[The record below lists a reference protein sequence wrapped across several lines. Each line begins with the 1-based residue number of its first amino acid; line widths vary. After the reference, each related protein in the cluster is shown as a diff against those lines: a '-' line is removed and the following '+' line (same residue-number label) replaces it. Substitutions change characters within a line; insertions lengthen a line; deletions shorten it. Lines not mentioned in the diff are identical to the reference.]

1 MFKSALAALRFIDD
15 RTNASNTIG
24 PLMKHIVPRD
34 ARWWY
39 VFGSAALCCFIMQV
53 ITGIGLALA
62 YVPSG
67 GDAFQSL
74 KYITEQAPLGSVLRG
89 MHFFGASAM
98 VLIAVMH
105 MAQVYLH
112 ATYKY
117 PREMN
122 WMSGVVL
129 LLFTLAMGFTGQL
142 LRWDANG
149 VWSAVVGAEQ
159 ASRVP
164 LIGPFIAHFILAGD
178 NIGGATLT
186 RFYVLHVFIFPAFIF
201 AGVALHMLLIM
212 RHGISEMPKA
222 GQPVEPSTYKRDYEA
237 RLKKSGVPFWPNA
250 IWRDAV
256 FSLIVVVG
264 IIACAVFFGP
274 PVLDKAPDPTTLNV
288 NPSPDWYFLFYFA
301 ILSMLPAS
309 LETWVILGGPLV
321 VILGLLFLPLL
332 SNKGDRAPSR
342 RPWAPATLIL
352 GGTAVVVLTL
362 YGAKAPW
369 SPNFAAQP
377 LAQNVTASAGPSAT
391 AGAHVFFDKGCIYCH
406 DVDGD
411 GGHRGPNLS
420 RVGDRLSADQLII
433 RINDG
438 GHNMPAFA
446 GRITRDDLAT
456 LVTFLQSLR
465 NNAGPLPTDT
475 NGFALKAPPPPAAV
489 PVRSPQGDRR

>member
-1 MFKSALAALRFIDD
+1 MFKSAFIAAWRFIDD
-15 RTNASNTIG
+15 RTGASQTIG
-24 PLMKHIVPRD
+24 PLMNHIVPRD

-39 VFGSAALCCFIMQV
+39 VFGSAALCCFMVQV
-53 ITGIGLALA
+53 VTGIGLALA

-67 GDAFQSL
+67 GEAFQSL
-74 KYITEQAPLGSVLRG
+74 RYITEQAPLGSVLRG

-112 ATYKY
+112 AAYKY

-159 ASRVP
+159 AARAPVV
-164 LIGPFIAHFILAGD
+164 GPFIAHAILAGD

-201 AGVALHMLLIM
+201 AGVGLHVWLVL
-212 RHGISEMPKA
+212 RHGISEMPRE
-222 GQPVEPSTYKRDYEA
+222 GQPVEPATYKRHYEA
-237 RLKKSGVPFWPNA
+237 RLKKTGVPFWPTA
-250 IWRDAV
+250 MWRDAV
-256 FSLIVVVG
+256 FSLVVVIG
-264 IIACAVFFGP
+264 IVACAVIFGP
-274 PVLDKAPDPTTLNV
+274 PVLDKPPDPTTLNV

-301 ILSMLPAS
+301 VLSMLPAN

-321 VILGLLFLPLL
+321 VILGLLTLPLL
-332 SNKGDRAPSR
+332 SNKGERAPSR
-342 RPWAPATLIL
+342 RPWAVATVLVAV
-352 GGTAVVVLTL
+352 TAVVTLTI
-362 YGAKAPW
+362 YGARSPW
-369 SPNFAAQP
+369 SPQFAARP
-377 LAQNVTASAGPSAT
+377 LAEQVPAF
-391 AGAHVFFDKGCIYCH
+391 AGANSPGARVFFDKGCIYCH
-406 DVDGD
+406 DIAGD

-420 RVGDRLSADQLII
+420 RVGDRLTEDQLIL
-433 RINDG
+433 RINNG

-446 GRITRDDLAT
+446 GRITRDELTELVAFLKSRCTAKPSGPPDRPDLALT
-456 LVTFLQSLR
+456 T
-465 NNAGPLPTDT
+465 
-475 NGFALKAPPPPAAV
+475 PP
-489 PVRSPQGDRR
+489 DRR